1 MGLSLSN
8 IGSHNEAI
16 DNYKSAL
23 SISPNFLDAQNK
35 ELYPNLYSIKY
46 EDFFPNNYEKL
57 RHLADEIGL
66 EYAEDIF
73 CTRSKA
79 YLHWRNID
87 YNNIDIRNYTKLEKL
102 FVKYRSKIKCII
114 HSAAQPSHDWAVK
127 NPKCDFTINALGTL
141 NLLEL
146 TKKYCPDAV
155 FIFVSTN
162 KVYGDTPNHLPLKE
176 NNSGL

>member
-1 MGLSLSN
+1 MKYIIVTGSSCLVGSEAVN
-8 IGSHNEAI
+8 FFHKKKFKIIGI
-16 DNYKSAL
+16 DNNLRQYFFGKIASTNWKKNYQINNL
-23 SISPNFLDAQNK
+23 KNF
-35 ELYPNLYSIKY
+35 
-46 EDFFPNNYEKL
+46 
-57 RHLADEIGL
+57 
-66 EYAEDIF
+66 
-73 CTRSKA
+73 
-79 YLHWRNID
+79 D

-146 TKKYCPDAV
+146 TKKYCPDSV

-162 KVYGDTPNHLPLKE
+162 KVYGNDWEIFTFT
-176 NNSGL
+176 